1 VKLTLVDICRKRQN
15 FSRASFPAQLIV
27 AVMVGEREN

>member
-1 VKLTLVDICRKRQN
+1 VKLTLVDLCRKRFF